1 MNKKNVAIGILAGT
15 TLYFWFSAAY
25 ILSKRWEL
33 ETKYAK
39 LAIKYVALVRE
50 YESAMD
56 TIDKQFYD
64 IVKDI

>member
-15 TLYFWFSAAY
+15 TLYFWLTAAY
-25 ILSKRWEL
+25 ILAKHRAL
-33 ETKYAK
+33 ETKYVN
-39 LAIKYVALVRE
+39 LARMYAHLARE
-50 YESAMD
+50 YNSAMD

>member
-25 ILSKRWEL
+25 ILSKRWDL
-33 ETKYAK
+33 ETKY
-39 LAIKYVALVRE
+39 VALARE
-50 YESAMD
+50 YESANA
-56 TIDKQFYD
+56 TIDKLFYD